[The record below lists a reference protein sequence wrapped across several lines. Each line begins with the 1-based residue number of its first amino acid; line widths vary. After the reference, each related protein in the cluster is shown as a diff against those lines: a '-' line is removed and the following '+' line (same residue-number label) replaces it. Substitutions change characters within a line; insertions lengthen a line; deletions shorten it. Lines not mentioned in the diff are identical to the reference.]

1 MTALDRLLYLY
12 DERDA
17 RIANAEREVR
27 RRYHAAIAL
36 ACEQVGAESTWA
48 ATRMEAGNVT
58 TER

>member
-12 DERDA
+12 DEQDA

-27 RRYHAAIAL
+27 RQYHAVIAI

-48 ATRMEAGNVT
+48 TKMEASDVT